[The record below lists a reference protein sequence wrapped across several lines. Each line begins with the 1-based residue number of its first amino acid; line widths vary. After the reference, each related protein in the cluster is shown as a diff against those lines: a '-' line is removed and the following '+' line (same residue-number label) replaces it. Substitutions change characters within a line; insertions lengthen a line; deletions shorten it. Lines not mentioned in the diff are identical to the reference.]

1 VAYLSV
7 EIDEHKDILTKMSK
21 ILVNLKKLVKAL
33 PNTWR
38 VGNEKTFFGL
48 GSRAWRLP
56 ALPAELAR
64 LPSLVAIGACRHD
77 VACCCLNIR
86 PNRLPWAALT
96 DMPSHGRR
104 KQLTGEVQK
113 RTDLPRWPQHK
124 SGLYRSSVLFRN
136 KSLKI
141 LVDVATL
148 RLSFRL
154 RSAG

>member
-1 VAYLSV
+1 
-7 EIDEHKDILTKMSK
+7 MSK
-21 ILVNLKKLVKAL
+21 ILHKFLK
-33 PNTWR
+33 NFEGTSEHFESW
-38 VGNEKTFFGL
+38 NEKTFFGL

-141 LVDVATL
+141 SVDVATPATFFPIAISWVISTAQL
-148 RLSFRL
+148 NSEMHMLSK
-154 RSAG
+154 